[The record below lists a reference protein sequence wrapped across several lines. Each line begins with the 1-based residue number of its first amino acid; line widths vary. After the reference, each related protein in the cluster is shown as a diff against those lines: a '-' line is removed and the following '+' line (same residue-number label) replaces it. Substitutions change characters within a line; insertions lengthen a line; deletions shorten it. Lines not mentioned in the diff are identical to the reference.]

1 MVKQLVQNFTSFHF
15 RNLIS
20 NAMLL
25 EKVIS
30 LQWMVEHSVY
40 EYLLKHD
47 SLERKS
53 DEFGL
58 YSCWCLTVLHHP
70 LHSDQ
75 THSFTLHACCFA
87 ITFTILMQTHS

>member
-25 EKVIS
+25 ENVIS

-40 EYLLKHD
+40 EYLLEHD
-47 SLERKS
+47 SLERKHQMNL
-53 DEFGL
+53 G
-58 YSCWCLTVLHHP
+58 CTVVG
-70 LHSDQ
+70 
-75 THSFTLHACCFA
+75 A
-87 ITFTILMQTHS
+87 